1 MDRPQTRSRSGM
13 IRLVFT
19 TFASAE
25 DAARAVRT
33 LVEERLA
40 ACGTIL
46 PGARSIY
53 RWKDAIEDTGE
64 SLVLIKTSVEGFS
77 RMEARLRA
85 IHPCSRARRAERSIP
100 ARSRANM
107 QRGLSTV
114 AAHVS
119 NLLASSPL
127 GPSNGRGLG

>member
-1 MDRPQTRSRSGM
+1 M

-19 TFASAE
+19 TFASRE
-25 DAARAVRT
+25 DAAKAVHT

-64 SLVLIKTSVEGFS
+64 SLVLLKTSVENFPS
-77 RMEARLRA
+77 LETRLRA
-85 IHPCSRARRAERSIP
+85 IHPYETPEI
-100 ARSRANM
+100 
-107 QRGLSTV
+107 V
-114 AAHVS
+114 ALDPGAVS
-119 NLLASSPL
+119 SDYAAWVVECC
-127 GPSNGRGLG
+127 GPGE